1 MVIRWVVGIS
11 RSVTITR
18 ECGRFVSYTAG
29 RLLVSS
35 SDLIMSVLYCFM
47 AIPSVLVNRHQHT
60 TWRKHIPIGRSI
72 CELAVSALN
81 RRKKMNR
88 YEQRR
93 LKLLQ
98 NKEVA
103 AGYREMAAELEL
115 MHAID
120 AVRKQLNMSQEQLAT
135 RMGKKR
141 EAVSR
146 LLSDDDIN
154 PTLNTLIELLSAL
167 NLTAD
172 ITLRQAREGEGPI
185 KVATE
190 IATPQ

>member
-1 MVIRWVVGIS
+1 MKWTNEYFEQQDTTQPAEIFEDMLVVTYPKLRGKLLQ
-11 RSVTITR
+11 ITDTL
-18 ECGRFVSYTAG
+18 EY
-29 RLLVSS
+29 L
-35 SDLIMSVLYCFM
+35 
-47 AIPSVLVNRHQHT
+47 
-60 TWRKHIPIGRSI
+60 
-72 CELAVSALN
+72 CELAVLALY

-93 LKLLQ
+93 QKLLQ

-103 AGYREMAAELEL
+103 AGYQEMAAELEL

-120 AVRKQLNMSQEQLAT
+120 DIRKQLDMSQEQLAK

-141 EAVSR
+141 EAVTR
-146 LLSDDDIN
+146 LLSADDIN

-190 IATPQ
+190 IAPSQ